1 MRKLLK
7 FLHTMGAIGFTGAL
21 AALLVLH
28 TTLPEP
34 SELERFAQ
42 VRIAQGAVAKY
53 LLLPSMG
60 LVVISGLLALVATPR
75 FQSEGWVWAKLI
87 SGITVFEGT
96 LVAVQGPMERA
107 ARQAR
112 EALESG
118 APTAE
123 LAASLGSE
131 WGSFW
136 VILAVA
142 VANVV
147 LGVWRPR
154 FRRRPSGS

>member
-21 AALLVLH
+21 AALLVIH
-28 TTLPEP
+28 TTLPDP

-42 VRIAQGAVAKY
+42 LRIAQGAVAKY

-60 LVVISGLLALVATPR
+60 LVLVSGLLALIPTPAY
-75 FQSEGWVWAKLI
+75 QSAGWVWAKLI
-87 SGITVFEGT
+87 TGITIFEGT
-96 LVAVQGPMERA
+96 LVAVQGPMQRAAERA
-107 ARQAR
+107 RG
-112 EALESG
+112 ALVGEV
-118 APTAE
+118 PVAE
-123 LAASLGSE
+123 LGAALGSE

-136 VILAVA
+136 VIMTVA

-154 FRRRPSGS
+154 FRRRRGQG